1 MREKVHPPAASLV
14 PPAPT
19 MSPSAPPPAPRPDPL
34 EGEGVR
40 LNKYLAE
47 RGVASRRRCDEL
59 ISGGLVMV
67 DDEVV
72 TELGTRIDPARAKV
86 EVDGVVLRPDAER
99 RYYLLNKPCG
109 VVCTN
114 EVREARPRAIDLIDD
129 PDRGR
134 IYTVGR
140 LDEASE
146 GLILLTSDGE
156 FAQRVSHPRYG
167 VTKTYLVKLRG
178 RVEGDAIER
187 LRKGVHLAEGRTGGA
202 RLRVI
207 KRSNQWTQ
215 MQVTLSE
222 GRNREIRRIFAAVG
236 YKVQTL
242 KRVAIGDLT
251 DRRLKPGQ
259 WRPLL
264 RSEVRELVHAT
275 EPGGDAQGGERRP
288 PKRPTTQGRRFGKRA
303 AQHWTAL
310 RSGVDRGTR
319 PARKSDSDAKG
330 TRKKSPRRKA

>member
-1 MREKVHPPAASLV
+1 MTPSRTRPEPPSD
-14 PPAPT
+14 
-19 MSPSAPPPAPRPDPL
+19 PS

-59 ISGGLVMV
+59 IAEGQVLV

-72 TELGTRIDPARAKV
+72 TALGTRIDPSTAKV
-86 EVDGVVLRPDAER
+86 EVDGVVLRPEVER
-99 RYYLLNKPCG
+99 RYYLLNKPRG

-114 EVREARPRAIDLIDD
+114 EIREARPRAIDLIDD

-140 LDEASE
+140 LDEESE

-156 FAQRVSHPRYG
+156 FAQQVAHPSFG

-178 RVEGDAIER
+178 RVEGEDIER
-187 LRKGVHLAEGRTGGA
+187 LRRGVHLAEGRTGGA
-202 RLRVI
+202 QLRVI

-242 KRVAIGDLT
+242 KRVAIGNLT

-264 RSEVRELVHAT
+264 RSEVRELMHAT
-275 EPGGDAQGGERRP
+275 EPEGSAPARREARRP
-288 PKRPTTQGRRFGKRA
+288 ATQGRRFGKRA

-310 RSGVDRGTR
+310 RSGAERGTR
-319 PARKSDSDAKG
+319 PPRKSETGTKGIKGAK
-330 TRKKSPRRKA
+330 KKAPRRKA

>member
-1 MREKVHPPAASLV
+1 MHPDQARSG
-14 PPAPT
+14 
-19 MSPSAPPPAPRPDPL
+19 PRDSDPDLDADPDP
-34 EGEGVR
+34 EAGEGVR

-59 ISGGLVMV
+59 IAGGMVMV

-72 TELGTRIDPARAKV
+72 TRLGTRIDPARAKV
-86 EVDGVVLRPDAER
+86 EVDGVVLRPQTTP
-99 RYYLLNKPCG
+99 RYYLLNKPVG

-140 LDEASE
+140 LDEESE

-156 FAQRVSHPRYG
+156 FAQRVAHPRYG

-178 RVEGDAIER
+178 RVDGPEIER

-207 KRSNQWTQ
+207 KRTGQWTQ
-215 MQVTLSE
+215 MEVTLSE

-236 YKVQTL
+236 HKVQTL
-242 KRVAIGDLT
+242 KRVRIGELT

-264 RSEVRELVHAT
+264 RAEVRALSQASAPEGE
-275 EPGGDAQGGERRP
+275 EPERPRSSARRP
-288 PKRPTTQGRRFGKRA
+288 ETRGHRFGKRA

-310 RSGVDRGTR
+310 RSGSERGTR
-319 PARKSDSDAKG
+319 PARSSDD
-330 TRKKSPRRKA
+330 TRRAPRRKK

>member
-1 MREKVHPPAASLV
+1 MTPR
-14 PPAPT
+14 PT
-19 MSPSAPPPAPRPDPL
+19 PFDARGRAPRPEPEDEDALPPVD
-34 EGEGVR
+34 GEGVR

-47 RGVASRRRCDEL
+47 RGVASRRRCDEM
-59 ISGGLVMV
+59 IAGGLVTV
-67 DDEVV
+67 DGQIV
-72 TELGTRIDPARAKV
+72 TTLGTRIDPSRAKV
-86 EVDGVVLRPDAER
+86 EVDGVILRPGAER
-99 RYYLLNKPCG
+99 RYYLLNKPRG

-140 LDEASE
+140 LDEESE

-156 FAQRVSHPRYG
+156 FAQRVAHPRYG

-178 RVEGDAIER
+178 RVIGEEIER

-202 RLRVI
+202 QLRVI

-215 MQVTLSE
+215 MEVTLSE

-236 YKVQTL
+236 HKVQTL

-264 RSEVRELVHAT
+264 RAEVRALSAASD
-275 EPGGDAQGGERRP
+275 PQGAGAADGRPRGAARRP
-288 PKRPTTQGRRFGKRA
+288 ATQGRRFGKRA

-310 RSGVDRGTR
+310 REGVERGTR
-319 PARKSDSDAKG
+319 PARRNDEAKG
-330 TRKKSPRRKA
+330 VQRRKR

>member
-1 MREKVHPPAASLV
+1 MHPLQ
-14 PPAPT
+14 
-19 MSPSAPPPAPRPDPL
+19 PRPGARHPDPDPDP
-34 EGEGVR
+34 ETDPDPGEGVR
-40 LNKYLAE
+40 LNKFLAE

-59 ISGGLVMV
+59 IAGGLVMV
-67 DDEVV
+67 DDQVV
-72 TELGTRIDPARAKV
+72 TRLGTRIDPARAKV
-86 EVDGVVLRPDAER
+86 EVDGVVLKPQADR
-99 RYYLLNKPCG
+99 RYYLLNKPRG

-140 LDEASE
+140 LDEESE

-156 FAQRVSHPRYG
+156 FAQRVAHPRYG

-178 RVEGDAIER
+178 RVDGPDIER

-207 KRSNQWTQ
+207 KRTGQWTQ
-215 MQVTLSE
+215 MEVTLSE

-236 YKVQTL
+236 HKVQTL
-242 KRVAIGDLT
+242 KRVRIGELT

-264 RSEVRELVHAT
+264 RAEVRALAQASDPDADGLER
-275 EPGGDAQGGERRP
+275 PRGGARRP
-288 PKRPTTQGRRFGKRA
+288 ATQGHRFGKRA
-303 AQHWTAL
+303 AQHWTAV
-310 RSGVDRGTR
+310 RSGAERGTR
-319 PARKSDSDAKG
+319 PPRRGDD
-330 TRKKSPRRKA
+330 TRRSPRRKP

>member
-1 MREKVHPPAASLV
+1 
-14 PPAPT
+14 
-19 MSPSAPPPAPRPDPL
+19 MSPSPSRPDSLRPDPL
-34 EGEGVR
+34 EREGVR

-59 ISGGLVMV
+59 IAGGQVMV

-72 TELGTRIDPARAKV
+72 TVLGTRIDPATAKV
-86 EVDGVVLRPDAER
+86 EVDGVVLRPQAER

-140 LDEASE
+140 LDEESE

-156 FAQRVSHPRYG
+156 FAQRVAHPRYG

-178 RVEGDAIER
+178 RVEGEDIER
-187 LRKGVHLAEGRTGGA
+187 LRRGVHLAEGRTGGA

-236 YKVQTL
+236 HKVQAL
-242 KRVAIGDLT
+242 KRVAIGDLS

-264 RSEVRELVHAT
+264 RSEVRELVRAS
-275 EPGGDAQGGERRP
+275 EPGGEVEHEPRREARRP
-288 PKRPTTQGRRFGKRA
+288 ATQGHRFGKRA

-310 RSGVDRGTR
+310 RTGAERGTR
-319 PARKSDSDAKG
+319 PPRKSEQSARKQ
-330 TRKKSPRRKA
+330 TPRSKP

>member
-1 MREKVHPPAASLV
+1 MNPTPPR
-14 PPAPT
+14 PDPR
-19 MSPSAPPPAPRPDPL
+19 RPDPL

-59 ISGGLVMV
+59 IAGGLVMV

-72 TELGTRIDPARAKV
+72 TVLGTRIDPSTAKV
-86 EVDGVVLRPDAER
+86 EVDGVVLRPQAER
-99 RYYLLNKPCG
+99 RYYLLNKPRG

-129 PDRGR
+129 PERGR

-140 LDEASE
+140 LDEESE

-156 FAQRVSHPRYG
+156 FAQRVAHPRYG

-178 RVEGDAIER
+178 RVEGEDIER
-187 LRKGVHLAEGRTGGA
+187 LRRGVHLAEGRTGGA
-202 RLRVI
+202 RVRVI

-236 YKVQTL
+236 HKVQGL
-242 KRVAIGDLT
+242 KRVAIGELT

-264 RSEVRELVHAT
+264 RSEVRELVRVTA
-275 EPGGDAQGGERRP
+275 PGGEVEEAPQREARRP
-288 PKRPTTQGRRFGKRA
+288 ASQGHRFGKRA

-310 RSGVDRGTR
+310 RTGAERGTR
-319 PARKSDSDAKG
+319 PPRKSEQGARKKA
-330 TRKKSPRRKA
+330 PRRKS

>member
-1 MREKVHPPAASLV
+1 MT
-14 PPAPT
+14 PAP
-19 MSPSAPPPAPRPDPL
+19 PRPGPRDPDSDL
-34 EGEGVR
+34 DPVPESGEGVR

-47 RGVASRRRCDEL
+47 RGIASRRRCDDL

-67 DDEVV
+67 DDDVV
-72 TELGTRIDPARAKV
+72 TTLGTRIDPARAKV
-86 EVDGVVLRPDAER
+86 EVDGVVLRPQAER

-114 EVREARPRAIDLIDD
+114 EAREARPRAIDLIDD

-140 LDEASE
+140 LDEESE

-156 FAQRVSHPRYG
+156 FAQRVAHPRYG

-178 RVEGDAIER
+178 RVEGEDIER
-187 LRKGVHLAEGRTGGA
+187 LRRGVHLAEGRTGGA

-207 KRSNQWTQ
+207 KRSSQWTQ
-215 MQVTLSE
+215 MEVTLSE

-236 YKVQTL
+236 HKVQTL
-242 KRVAIGDLT
+242 KRVAIGSLV

-264 RSEVRELVHAT
+264 RAEVRALSADSD
-275 EPGGDAQGGERRP
+275 PGGADASAGDRPRKDARRP
-288 PKRPTTQGRRFGKRA
+288 ATRGHSFGKRA

-310 RSGVDRGTR
+310 RSGAERGTR
-319 PARKSDSDAKG
+319 PTRSSDSKRRA
-330 TRKKSPRRKA
+330 PRRKS

>member
-1 MREKVHPPAASLV
+1 MNPKKPRRPP
-14 PPAPT
+14 
-19 MSPSAPPPAPRPDPL
+19 PRPDPEPGDEPFDGL
-34 EGEGVR
+34 SDGEGVR
-40 LNKYLAE
+40 LNKFLAE

-59 ISGGLVMV
+59 IAGGLVTV
-67 DDEVV
+67 DDRIV
-72 TELGTRIDPARAKV
+72 TQLGTRIDPARAKV
-86 EVDGVVLRPDAER
+86 EVDGVVLRPDAQP
-99 RYYLLNKPCG
+99 RYYLLNKPQG

-140 LDEASE
+140 LDEESE

-156 FAQRVSHPRYG
+156 FAQRVAHPRYG

-178 RVEGDAIER
+178 RVGGEEIER
-187 LRKGVHLAEGRTGGA
+187 LRRGVHLAEGRTGGA
-202 RLRVI
+202 LLRVI
-207 KRSNQWTQ
+207 KRTGQWTQ
-215 MQVTLSE
+215 MEVTLSE

-236 YKVQTL
+236 HKVVTL
-242 KRVAIGDLT
+242 KRVAIGHLT

-264 RSEVRELVHAT
+264 RAEVLALSQASD
-275 EPGGDAQGGERRP
+275 PGAHGARPGSKQRRP
-288 PKRPTTQGRRFGKRA
+288 ATQGHRFGKRA

-310 RSGVDRGTR
+310 RSGAERGTR
-319 PARKSDSDAKG
+319 P
-330 TRKKSPRRKA
+330 PRRNEGSRNRPARNKP